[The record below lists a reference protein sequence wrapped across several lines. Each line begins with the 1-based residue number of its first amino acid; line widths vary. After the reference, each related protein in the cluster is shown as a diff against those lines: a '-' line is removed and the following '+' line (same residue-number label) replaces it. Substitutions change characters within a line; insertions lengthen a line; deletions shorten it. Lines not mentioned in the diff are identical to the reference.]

1 MVADEVY
8 RIRKERM
15 ESLSNPA
22 VQDDP
27 FAYYA
32 TRQSSGCPVWH
43 EPDIDLY
50 VVGGM
55 AEARDTLNNT
65 GTFSSAPARRSA
77 GVNPVAVAYVKTL
90 AERGWA
96 RAVTLQRTDP
106 PTHTKYRSV
115 LNRIFTPGRVRK
127 LTPSI
132 ESIVRELVDPLV
144 ASGRC
149 EFVADLALPLPGMF
163 IAEQLGLDRT
173 QYRTFRRWAEAML
186 CLANRPSMTLAEAI
200 VEVEVELEAQHYL
213 AAECE
218 KRRRDPGDDLIS
230 LIVHAHA
237 GNEGNEGNEPFSM
250 NELQDLMHQLVTG
263 GFETTTAGL
272 ATGMLL
278 LATHPDQQILLR
290 ERPELLGNF
299 VEESLRFDSPVQG
312 LWRRTLC
319 PAEVAGVAIPEGGS
333 VMVRFGAANR
343 DPRVF
348 DDPDRFDITRTNAN
362 NHIAFGLGTHFCL
375 GAALARQEM
384 ISAFSYLIEH
394 TVHIELDGDLAQ
406 PLHDPSFFL
415 RPMKTLPLRLIGSG
429 QVGHQRF

>member
-1 MVADEVY
+1 MSA
-8 RIRKERM
+8 
-15 ESLSNPA
+15 LSDPA

-27 FAYYA
+27 FAYYSQHHA
-32 TRQSSGCPVWH
+32 TGCPVWH
-43 EPDIDLY
+43 EPDVDLY

-55 AEARDTLNNT
+55 AEARDTLNDPA
-65 GTFSSAPARRSA
+65 TFSSAPARRGA
-77 GVNPVAVAYVKTL
+77 GVNPVAVAYVRAL

-106 PTHTKYRSV
+106 PVHTRYRTV
-115 LNRIFTPGRVRK
+115 LNRVFTPGRVRK

-132 ESIVRELVDPLV
+132 ETIVHELADPML
-144 ASGRC
+144 AAGRC
-149 EFVADLALPLPGMF
+149 EFVADFALPLPGMF
-163 IAEQLGLDRT
+163 IAEQLGLDRS

-186 CLANRPSMTLAEAI
+186 CLANRPTMTMEEAMA
-200 VEVEVELEAQHYL
+200 EVEVELEAQHHL

-218 KRRRDPGDDLIS
+218 KRRVEPGEDLLS

-237 GNEGNEGNEPFSM
+237 DEEPFSM

-263 GFETTTAGL
+263 GFETTTGGL
-272 ATGMLL
+272 ATAMML
-278 LATHPDQQILLR
+278 LATHPDQQALLR
-290 ERPELLGNF
+290 DRPELMSNF

-312 LWRRTLC
+312 LWRSVTC
-319 PAEVAGVAIPEGGS
+319 PAQVSGVDIPAGAS

-348 DDPDRFDITRTNAN
+348 DEPDRFDITRPNA
-362 NHIAFGLGTHFCL
+362 HQHVAFGLGTHFCL

-384 ISAFSYLIEH
+384 TSAFSVLLER
-394 TVHIELDGDLAQ
+394 TTHIELDGDLPQ

-415 RPMKTLPLRLIGSG
+415 RPMHALPLRL
-429 QVGHQRF
+429 HR